1 MDQLFSAFGIDWK
14 VLLAQSVNF
23 GVLLVG
29 LTYFLYKPVLKLLK
43 ERQEIIAKGVK
54 DAEEA
59 GKKAKEI
66 EAEKNE
72 VLAQAARDAESAVTK
87 GVSQGKTERAQII
100 ERAQAQSD
108 SILTDAR
115 LQAEEIKRQAEIA
128 SQKEIAKT
136 AILAAEKILAGK

>member
-1 MDQLFSAFGIDWK
+1 MDALFSAFGIDWK

-29 LTYFLYKPVLKLLK
+29 LTYFLYKPILKLLK

-100 ERAQAQSD
+100 ERAQTQSD
-108 SILTDAR
+108 TILSDAR
-115 LQAEEIKRQAEIA
+115 LQADEIKRQAEIA
-128 SQKEIAKT
+128 SQKEVAKT